1 MTGTTH
7 TATVS
12 RADGGVGAVSTRFAE
27 VASPKSP
34 LVLSSGERLDRV
46 TLAYEVYGDLR
57 PGADNVVLLFHA
69 LSGSQHA
76 AGINAAVPGVG
87 GRWTDECIVGWW
99 DDFIGPGRALDTDH
113 VAVVCVNYL
122 GGCYGSTGPSSIDPD
137 TGRPYG
143 SRFPQVSFGD
153 IVDGQVRL
161 LRALGVA
168 RLHAVVGASIGGLMA
183 LDLATR
189 YLDLV
194 DVVVPI
200 ASGTEVTPLQE
211 IHNFEQIA
219 AITSDPAFDD
229 GDYRSVRPDRGLAL
243 ARMIGHKTYVS
254 LDAMQERARRE
265 VAANGRG
272 PIGPLA
278 TTPLES
284 YMAHQGDAFVR
295 RFDANTYLQI
305 VRAWQ
310 AFVLGAGS
318 PAARVFERCRDQRYM
333 IFSIDSDVSFYPEEQ
348 DAMARALA
356 AAGVP
361 HRRITV
367 HSDKGHDAFL
377 LEPEL
382 FTPHLR
388 AALSGSW

>member
-1 MTGTTH
+1 MTSTPSS
-7 TATVS
+7 ATVP
-12 RADGGVGAVSTRFAE
+12 RVGDGVGTVATRFAD
-27 VASPKSP
+27 VATPEEP
-34 LVLSSGERLDRV
+34 LTLSNGERLDRV

-57 PGADNVVLLFHA
+57 ANNVVLLFHA

-76 AGINAAVPGVG
+76 AGISPAVPGV
-87 GRWTDECIVGWW
+87 
-99 DDFIGPGRALDTDH
+99 RALDTDH
-113 VAVVCVNYL
+113 LAVVCVNYL
-122 GGCYGSTGPSSIDPD
+122 GGCYGSTGPSSIDPA

-153 IVDGQVRL
+153 IVDSQVRL
-161 LRALGVA
+161 LRTLGVG

-189 YLDLV
+189 YPDLV

-200 ASGTEVTPLQE
+200 ASGIEVTPLQE

-219 AITSDPAFDD
+219 AITNDPAFRG
-229 GDYRSVRPDRGLAL
+229 GDYELQRPDRGLAL

-254 LDAMQERARRE
+254 LNAMQARARRE
-265 VAANGRG
+265 VTANGSG

-305 VRAWQ
+305 IRAWQ
-310 AFVLGAGS
+310 AFELGAGL
-318 PAARVFERCRDQRYM
+318 PTARVLERSRNQRYM
-333 IFSIDSDVSFYPEEQ
+333 IFSIDSDVSFYPDEQ

-356 AAGVP
+356 AAGVA

-388 AALSGSW
+388 AALNGPW